1 MQNKQ
6 MFIYNQVEDKMEDA
20 ISNSKKNKFKK
31 LKYIK

>member
-6 MFIYNQVEDKMEDA
+6 IFIYNQVEDKMEDA
-20 ISNSKKNKFKK
+20 ISNSKKNKLKK